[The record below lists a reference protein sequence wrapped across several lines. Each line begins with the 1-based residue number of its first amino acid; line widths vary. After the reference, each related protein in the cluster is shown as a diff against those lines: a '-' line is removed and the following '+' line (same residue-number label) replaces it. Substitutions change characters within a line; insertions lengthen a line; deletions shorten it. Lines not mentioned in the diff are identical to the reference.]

1 MPGFARE
8 CCLVDRI
15 EASVMGDEQ
24 GGARDLNGR
33 VEQLYRRVSTG
44 LHQDRTTS
52 VWLRFE
58 VRADSDTEALALVR
72 DQVQTG
78 VDRGATLRE
87 ARVGQP
93 RWDAVPVIPVDQS
106 APAGEASF

>member
-1 MPGFARE
+1 MR
-8 CCLVDRI
+8 
-15 EASVMGDEQ
+15 DES

-44 LHQDRTTS
+44 LHQDRTMT

-58 VRADSDTEALALVR
+58 VRADSETEALALVR

-78 VDRGATLRE
+78 ADRGATLRE

-93 RWDAVPVIPVDQS
+93 RWEAVPVIPVDQS